1 MRTFAP
7 RIGGACERLHNRPVR
22 QDIRGHV
29 DFMPRGVDKIN
40 EVFKV
45 LPRCIVN
52 DRRGI
57 GGAWCDKG
65 EKENCGY
72 GSARQVQTD

>member
-1 MRTFAP
+1 MLIMLAESRHRRCKLLRHPAYAGLTLGTIDK
-7 RIGGACERLHNRPVR
+7 RN
-22 QDIRGHV
+22 V
-29 DFMPRGVDKIN
+29 DMFKI
-40 EVFKV
+40 
-45 LPRCIVN
+45 LDRRIVN

-57 GGAWCDKG
+57 GGVWCDKG